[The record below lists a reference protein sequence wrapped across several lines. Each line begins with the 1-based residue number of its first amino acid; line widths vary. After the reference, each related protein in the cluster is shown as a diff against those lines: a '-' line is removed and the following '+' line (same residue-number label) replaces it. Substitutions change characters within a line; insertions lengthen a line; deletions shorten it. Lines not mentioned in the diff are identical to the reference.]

1 MDTKTT
7 VIAIVVALIVIA
19 GGFLLLQNS
28 SEVIAPEMP
37 GLPTAG
43 ATPTYQNEEYGLSFQ
58 YPEGLYLH
66 ERKDAG
72 TPERPQLS
80 LFLVEDTEEN
90 RDVLEGRNTTP
101 REGPIGI
108 TVDVYQNPEE
118 LSASEWVQDDTNWTV
133 ATSQAEPVTINGRQG
148 VSFTWSGL
156 YEGRTVVLTKGD
168 KAYVFSSTW
177 MSEEDW
183 TLRDFDTIVGSLSL

>member
-19 GGFLLLQNS
+19 GGFLLH
-28 SEVIAPEMP
+28 
-37 GLPTAG
+37 
-43 ATPTYQNEEYGLSFQ
+43 QNEEYGLSFQ